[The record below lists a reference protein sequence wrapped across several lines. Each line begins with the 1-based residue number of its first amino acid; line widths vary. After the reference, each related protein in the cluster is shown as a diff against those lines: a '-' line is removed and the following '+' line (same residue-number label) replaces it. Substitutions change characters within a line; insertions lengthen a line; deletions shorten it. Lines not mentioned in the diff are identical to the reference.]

1 MIDEYLADVRESV
14 SQQFLNII
22 ENDSQVS
29 KAMLHTVLAP
39 SKCIRAGIV
48 RAAAELEG
56 TLKKESINNLETA
69 VEAMHSYSLI
79 HDDLPAMD
87 DDDMRRGQA
96 SCHIAY
102 GEATA
107 ILAGDALHSLAYEIV
122 ANDAHLSNEQKVNI
136 IKLLSDSCGF
146 NGMIL
151 GQQLD
156 LESEGLDTGDI
167 NKIHALKT
175 GRLISASLAMPIT
188 NSKLRIKL
196 KSVGED
202 IGLAF
207 QIMDDVLEVT
217 ASSTALGKDSKSD
230 VKNNKLTYVS
240 VYGLET
246 AIKNAEKLI
255 EQSKNKII
263 DLDGNLNSKSLLE
276 ICDFIIS
283 RDN

>member
-1 MIDEYLADVRESV
+1 MIDEYLASVRESV
-14 SQQFLNII
+14 NQQFLNII
-22 ENDSQVS
+22 KSDSQVS

-96 SCHIAY
+96 SSHIAY

>member
-14 SQQFLNII
+14 NQQFLNII

-96 SCHIAY
+96 SSHIAY

-156 LESEGLDTGDI
+156 LESEGSDTGDI

-175 GRLISASLAMPIT
+175 GKLINASLAMSIT
-188 NSKLRIKL
+188 NPKLRMKL
-196 KSVGED
+196 KTVGED

-217 ASSTALGKDSKSD
+217 ASTTALGKDSKSD

-246 AIKNAEKLI
+246 AVKNAEKLI
-255 EQSKNKII
+255 EKSTNKII
-263 DLDGNLNSKSLLE
+263 DLDGNFNKKSLLE
-276 ICDFIIS
+276 ICNFIIS
-283 RDN
+283 RDS

>member
-96 SCHIAY
+96 SSHIAY

-188 NSKLRIKL
+188 NSKLRMKL

-246 AIKNAEKLI
+246 AVKNAEKLI
-255 EQSKNKII
+255 EKSINKII
-263 DLDGNLNSKSLLE
+263 DLDGNLNKKSLLE
-276 ICDFIIS
+276 ICNFIIS
-283 RDN
+283 RDS

>member
-14 SQQFLNII
+14 NQQFLNII
-22 ENDSQVS
+22 KRNSQVS

-48 RAAAELEG
+48 RAAAELES

-96 SCHIAY
+96 SSHIAY

-122 ANDAHLSNEQKVNI
+122 ANDAHLSIEQKVNI
-136 IKLLSDSCGF
+136 IKLLSDACGF

-156 LESEGLDTGDI
+156 LESEGSDSGDI

-175 GRLISASLAMPIT
+175 GRLISASLALPVT
-188 NSKLRIKL
+188 NSKLRMKL
-196 KSVGED
+196 KTVGED
-202 IGLAF
+202 VGLAF

-217 ASSTALGKDSKSD
+217 ASSGALGKDSGSD
-230 VKNNKLTYVS
+230 VKNKKLTYVS
-240 VYGLET
+240 VYGLEP

-263 DLDGNLNSKSLLE
+263 DLDGNLNSESLLE

>member
-96 SCHIAY
+96 SSHIAY

-246 AIKNAEKLI
+246 AVKNAEKLI
-255 EQSKNKII
+255 EKSINKII
-263 DLDGNLNSKSLLE
+263 DLDGNFNKKSLLG
-276 ICDFIIS
+276 ICNFIIS

>member
-14 SQQFLNII
+14 NQQFLNII
-22 ENDSQVS
+22 KSNSQVS
-29 KAMLHTVLAP
+29 KAMFHTVLAP

-56 TLKKESINNLETA
+56 TLNKDSINNLETA

-87 DDDMRRGQA
+87 DDDMRRGRA
-96 SCHIAY
+96 SSHIAY

-122 ANDAHLSNEQKVNI
+122 ANDAHLSIEQKVNI
-136 IKLLSDSCGF
+136 IKLLSDACGF

-156 LESEGLDTGDI
+156 LESEGLDSGDI

-175 GRLISASLAMPIT
+175 GRLISASLALPIT
-188 NSKLRIKL
+188 NSKLRMKL
-196 KSVGED
+196 MTVGED

-217 ASSTALGKDSKSD
+217 ASSGTLGKDSESD
-230 VKNNKLTYVS
+230 VKNKKLTYVS
-240 VYGLET
+240 VYGLEP

>member
-1 MIDEYLADVRESV
+1 MIDEYLANVRESV
-14 SQQFLNII
+14 NQQFLNII
-22 ENDSQVS
+22 KSDSQVS

-56 TLKKESINNLETA
+56 SLNKESINNLEVA

-96 SCHIAY
+96 SNHVAY

-122 ANDAHLSNEQKVNI
+122 ANDDYLSVEHKVNI
-136 IKLLSDSCGF
+136 IKLLSGACGF

-156 LESEGLDTGDI
+156 LESEGSDTGDI

-175 GRLISASLAMPIT
+175 GKLISASLAMPIT
-188 NSKLRIKL
+188 NSQLRMKLRT
-196 KSVGED
+196 VGED

-217 ASSTALGKDSKSD
+217 ASTTALGKDSKSD

-246 AIKNAEKLI
+246 AVKNAEKLI
-255 EQSKNKII
+255 EKSINKII
-263 DLDGNLNSKSLLE
+263 DLDSNFNKKSLIE
-276 ICDFIIS
+276 ICNFIIS

>member
-1 MIDEYLADVRESV
+1 MIDEYLANVRESV
-14 SQQFLNII
+14 NQQFLNII

-96 SCHIAY
+96 SSHIAY

-156 LESEGLDTGDI
+156 LESEGSDTGDI

-175 GRLISASLAMPIT
+175 GRLISASIAMPIT
-188 NSKLRIKL
+188 NSKLTMKL

>member
-1 MIDEYLADVRESV
+1 MIDEYLANVRESV
-14 SQQFLNII
+14 NQQFLNII
-22 ENDSQVS
+22 KSDSQVS
-29 KAMLHTVLAP
+29 KAMLHTALAP

-56 TLKKESINNLETA
+56 TLNKESINNLGVA

-87 DDDMRRGQA
+87 DDDMRRGQP
-96 SCHIAY
+96 SNHIAY

-122 ANDAHLSNEQKVNI
+122 VNDTHLSVEHKVNI
-136 IKLLSDSCGF
+136 VKLLSDACGF

-156 LESEGLDTGDI
+156 LESEGSDTGDI

-188 NSKLRIKL
+188 NSKLRMKL
-196 KSVGED
+196 KTVGED

-207 QIMDDVLEVT
+207 QIIDDVLEVT
-217 ASSTALGKDSKSD
+217 ASTTALGKDSKSD

-246 AIKNAEKLI
+246 AVKNAEKLI
-255 EQSKNKII
+255 EKSINKII
-263 DLDGNLNSKSLLE
+263 DLDSNFNKKSLIE
-276 ICDFIIS
+276 ICNFIIS

>member
-1 MIDEYLADVRESV
+1 MIDKYLANVRESV
-14 SQQFLNII
+14 NQKFINII
-22 ENDSQVS
+22 KSDSQVS

-56 TLKKESINNLETA
+56 TLNKESICNLETA

-87 DDDMRRGQA
+87 DDDIRRGQD
-96 SCHIAY
+96 SNHIAY

-107 ILAGDALHSLAYEIV
+107 ILAGDALHTLAYEIV
-122 ANDAHLSNEQKVNI
+122 VNDSHLSFEHKVNI
-136 IKLLSDSCGF
+136 VKSLSDACGF

-156 LESEGLDTGDI
+156 LESEGSDYGDI

-175 GRLISASLAMPIT
+175 GRLISASLALPIT
-188 NSKLRIKL
+188 NSELRMRL
-196 KSVGED
+196 KIIGED

-207 QIMDDVLEVT
+207 QIMDDVLESSV
-217 ASSTALGKDSKSD
+217 STATLGKDAGSD
-230 VKNNKLTYVS
+230 IKNKKLTYIS
-240 VYGLET
+240 VYGLESAVKT
-246 AIKNAEKLI
+246 AEELI
-255 EQSKNKII
+255 DQSKRKII
-263 DLDGNLNSKSLLE
+263 DLDSSFNKKRLIE

-283 RDN
+283 RDK

>member
-1 MIDEYLADVRESV
+1 MIDEYLANVRESV
-14 SQQFLNII
+14 NQQFINII
-22 ENDSQVS
+22 KRDSQVS

-48 RAAAELEG
+48 RAAAELES

-96 SCHIAY
+96 SSHIAY

-156 LESEGLDTGDI
+156 LESEGSDTGDI

-188 NSKLRIKL
+188 NSKLRMKL
-196 KSVGED
+196 KTVGED

-207 QIMDDVLEVT
+207 QIIDDVLEVT
-217 ASSTALGKDSKSD
+217 ASTTALGKDSKSD

-246 AIKNAEKLI
+246 AVKNAEKLI
-255 EQSKNKII
+255 EKSINKII
-263 DLDGNLNSKSLLE
+263 DLDGNFNKKSLLE
-276 ICDFIIS
+276 ICNFIIS

>member
-1 MIDEYLADVRESV
+1 MIDEYLANVRESV
-14 SQQFLNII
+14 NQQFLNII
-22 ENDSQVS
+22 KSDSQVS

-56 TLKKESINNLETA
+56 TLNNESINNLQVA

-96 SCHIAY
+96 SNHIAY

-122 ANDAHLSNEQKVNI
+122 SNDTHLSDEHKVNI
-136 IKLLSDSCGF
+136 VKLLSDACGF

-156 LESEGLDTGDI
+156 LESEGSDTGDI
-167 NKIHALKT
+167 NKIHTLKT
-175 GRLISASLAMPIT
+175 GKLISASVALPII
-188 NSKLRIKL
+188 NSKLSMRL
-196 KSVGED
+196 KTIGED

-207 QIMDDVLEVT
+207 QIMDDVLEIT
-217 ASSTALGKDSKSD
+217 ASSAALGKDSGSD
-230 VKNNKLTYVS
+230 IKNKKLTYVS
-240 VYGLET
+240 VYGLES
-246 AIKNAEKLI
+246 AIKSAEELI
-255 EQSKNKII
+255 EKSKNKII
-263 DLDGNLNSKSLLE
+263 DLDDSFNKKSLLE
-276 ICDFIIS
+276 ICDFIIC

>member
-1 MIDEYLADVRESV
+1 MIDEYLANVRESV
-14 SQQFLNII
+14 NQQFLNII
-22 ENDSQVS
+22 KSDSQVS

-87 DDDMRRGQA
+87 NDDMRRGQA

-122 ANDAHLSNEQKVNI
+122 ASDANLSIEQKVNI
-136 IKLLSDSCGF
+136 IKILSDACGF

-156 LESEGLDTGDI
+156 LESEGSDSGDI

-175 GRLISASLAMPIT
+175 GRLISASLALPIT
-188 NSKLRIKL
+188 NSKLRMKL
-196 KSVGED
+196 KTVGED
-202 IGLAF
+202 VGLAF

-217 ASSTALGKDSKSD
+217 ASSGALGKDSGSD
-230 VKNNKLTYVS
+230 IKNKKLTYVS
-240 VYGLET
+240 VYGLEP

-255 EQSKNKII
+255 EKSKNKII
-263 DLDGNLNSKSLLE
+263 NLDDNLNSKSLLE

>member
-1 MIDEYLADVRESV
+1 MIDEYLANVRESV
-14 SQQFLNII
+14 NQQFLNII
-22 ENDSQVS
+22 KSDSQVS

-96 SCHIAY
+96 SSHIAY

-122 ANDAHLSNEQKVNI
+122 ASDANLSIEQKVNI
-136 IKLLSDSCGF
+136 IKILSDACGF

-156 LESEGLDTGDI
+156 LESEGSDSGDI

-175 GRLISASLAMPIT
+175 GRLISASLALPIT
-188 NSKLRIKL
+188 NSKLRMKL
-196 KSVGED
+196 KTVGED
-202 IGLAF
+202 VGLAF

-217 ASSTALGKDSKSD
+217 ASSGALGKDSGSD
-230 VKNNKLTYVS
+230 IKNKKLTYVS
-240 VYGLET
+240 VYGLEP

-255 EQSKNKII
+255 EKSKNKII
-263 DLDGNLNSKSLLE
+263 NLDDNLNSKSLLE

>member
-14 SQQFLNII
+14 NQQFLNII
-22 ENDSQVS
+22 KTDSQVT

-56 TLKKESINNLETA
+56 TLNKESINNLQVA

-96 SCHIAY
+96 SNHIAY

-107 ILAGDALHSLAYEIV
+107 ILAGDALHSLAYEIIS
-122 ANDAHLSNEQKVNI
+122 NDTHLSDEHKTNI
-136 IKLLSDSCGF
+136 VKLLSDACGF

-156 LESEGLDTGDI
+156 LESEGSDTGDI
-167 NKIHALKT
+167 NIIHALKT
-175 GRLISASLAMPIT
+175 GRLISASVALPIT
-188 NSKLRIKL
+188 NSKLSMRL
-196 KSVGED
+196 KTIGED

-207 QIMDDVLEVT
+207 QIMDDVLEIT
-217 ASSTALGKDSKSD
+217 ASSAALGKDSGSD
-230 VKNNKLTYVS
+230 IKNKKLTYVS
-240 VYGLET
+240 VYGLES
-246 AIKNAEKLI
+246 AIKNAKKLI
-255 EQSKNKII
+255 EKSKNKII
-263 DLDGNLNSKSLLE
+263 DLDDSYNKKNLLE
-276 ICDFIIS
+276 ICDFVIS
-283 RDN
+283 RKN

>member
-1 MIDEYLADVRESV
+1 MIDEYLANVRENV
-14 SQQFLNII
+14 NQQFINII
-22 ENDSQVS
+22 KSDSQVS
-29 KAMLHTVLAP
+29 KAMLHTALAP

-56 TLKKESINNLETA
+56 TLNKESINNLGVA

-87 DDDMRRGQA
+87 DDDMRRGQP
-96 SCHIAY
+96 SNHIAY

-122 ANDAHLSNEQKVNI
+122 SNDTHLSDEHKINVV
-136 IKLLSDSCGF
+136 KLLSDACGF

-156 LESEGLDTGDI
+156 LESEGSDTGDI

-175 GRLISASLAMPIT
+175 GRLISASLALPIT
-188 NSKLRIKL
+188 NSELRIKL
-196 KSVGED
+196 KTRGED

-207 QIMDDVLEVT
+207 QIMDE
-217 ASSTALGKDSKSD
+217 S
-230 VKNNKLTYVS
+230 
-240 VYGLET
+240 
-246 AIKNAEKLI
+246 
-255 EQSKNKII
+255 
-263 DLDGNLNSKSLLE
+263 
-276 ICDFIIS
+276 
-283 RDN
+283 

>member
-14 SQQFLNII
+14 NQQFLNII
-22 ENDSQVS
+22 QSNSQVS

-56 TLKKESINNLETA
+56 TLNKDSINNLETA

-96 SCHIAY
+96 SSHIAY

-107 ILAGDALHSLAYEIV
+107 ILAGDALHSLAYEII
-122 ANDAHLSNEQKVNI
+122 ANDAHLSIEQKVNI
-136 IKLLSDSCGF
+136 IKLLSDACGF

-156 LESEGLDTGDI
+156 LESEGSDSGDI

-175 GRLISASLAMPIT
+175 GRLISASLALPIT
-188 NSKLRIKL
+188 NSKLRMKL
-196 KSVGED
+196 MTVGED

-217 ASSTALGKDSKSD
+217 ASSGTLGKDSESD
-230 VKNNKLTYVS
+230 VKNKKLTYVS
-240 VYGLET
+240 VYGLEP

>member
-1 MIDEYLADVRESV
+1 MIDEYLANVRESV
-14 SQQFLNII
+14 NQQFLNII
-22 ENDSQVS
+22 KRNSQVS

-96 SCHIAY
+96 SSHVAY

-156 LESEGLDTGDI
+156 LESEGSDTGDI

-188 NSKLRIKL
+188 NSKLRMKL

-207 QIMDDVLEVT
+207 QIMDDVLELT
-217 ASSTALGKDSKSD
+217 TSSTALGKDSKSD

-240 VYGLET
+240 VYGLKT
-246 AIKNAEKLI
+246 AVKNAEKLI
-255 EQSKNKII
+255 EKSINKII
-263 DLDGNLNSKSLLE
+263 DLDGNFNKKSLLE
-276 ICDFIIS
+276 ICNFIIS

>member
-96 SCHIAY
+96 SSHIAY

>member
-1 MIDEYLADVRESV
+1 MIDEYLANVRESV
-14 SQQFLNII
+14 NQQFLNII
-22 ENDSQVS
+22 KSDSQVS

-56 TLKKESINNLETA
+56 TLNKESINNLQVA

-87 DDDMRRGQA
+87 DDDMRRGQP
-96 SCHIAY
+96 SNHIAY

-122 ANDAHLSNEQKVNI
+122 VNDTHLSVEHKVNI
-136 IKLLSDSCGF
+136 IKLLSDACGF

-156 LESEGLDTGDI
+156 LESEGSDTGDI

-188 NSKLRIKL
+188 NSKLRMKL
-196 KSVGED
+196 KTVGED

-207 QIMDDVLEVT
+207 QIIDDVLEVT
-217 ASSTALGKDSKSD
+217 ASTTALGKDSKSD

-246 AIKNAEKLI
+246 AVKNAEKLI
-255 EQSKNKII
+255 EKSINKII
-263 DLDGNLNSKSLLE
+263 DLDGNLNKKSLIE
-276 ICDFIIS
+276 ICNFIIS

>member
-1 MIDEYLADVRESV
+1 MIDEYLANVRESV
-14 SQQFLNII
+14 NQQFLNII
-22 ENDSQVS
+22 KSDSQVS
-29 KAMLHTVLAP
+29 KAMLHTALAP

-48 RAAAELEG
+48 RAAAGLEG
-56 TLKKESINNLETA
+56 ILNRESINNLETA

-87 DDDMRRGQA
+87 DDDMRRGQP
-96 SCHIAY
+96 SNHISY

-122 ANDAHLSNEQKVNI
+122 ANDTYLSVEHKVNI
-136 IKLLSDSCGF
+136 IKLLSDACGF

-156 LESEGLDTGDI
+156 LESEGSDTGDI

-188 NSKLRIKL
+188 NSKLRMKL
-196 KSVGED
+196 KTVGED

-207 QIMDDVLEVT
+207 QIFDDVLEVT
-217 ASSTALGKDSKSD
+217 ASTTALGKDSKSD

-246 AIKNAEKLI
+246 AVKNAEKLI
-255 EQSKNKII
+255 AKSINKII
-263 DLDGNLNSKSLLE
+263 DLDGNFNKKSLIE
-276 ICDFIIS
+276 ICNFIIS

>member
-1 MIDEYLADVRESV
+1 MIGEYLASVRESV
-14 SQQFLNII
+14 NQQFLNII
-22 ENDSQVS
+22 KSDSQVS

-56 TLKKESINNLETA
+56 TLNKESINNLETA

-96 SCHIAY
+96 SSHVAY

-122 ANDAHLSNEQKVNI
+122 ANDVHLSNEQKINI

-156 LESEGLDTGDI
+156 LESEGSDTGDI

-175 GRLISASLAMPIT
+175 GKLISASLAMPIT
-188 NSKLRIKL
+188 NSKLRVKL

-207 QIMDDVLEVT
+207 QIMDDVLEIT

-246 AIKNAEKLI
+246 AVKNAEKLI
-255 EQSKNKII
+255 EKSINKII
-263 DLDGNLNSKSLLE
+263 DLDGNFNKKSLLE
-276 ICDFIIS
+276 ICNFIIS
-283 RDN
+283 RDS

>member
-1 MIDEYLADVRESV
+1 MIDEYLANVRESV
-14 SQQFLNII
+14 NQQFLKII
-22 ENDSQVS
+22 KSDSQVS

-56 TLKKESINNLETA
+56 ILNKESINNLETA

-96 SCHIAY
+96 SNHIAY

-122 ANDAHLSNEQKVNI
+122 ANDAHLSVEHKVNI
-136 IKLLSDSCGF
+136 IKLLSDACGF

-156 LESEGLDTGDI
+156 LESEGSDSGDI

-175 GRLISASLAMPIT
+175 GRLISASLALPVT
-188 NSKLRIKL
+188 NSKLRMRL
-196 KSVGED
+196 KSIGED

-207 QIMDDVLEVT
+207 QIMDDVLEIT
-217 ASSTALGKDSKSD
+217 ASSAALGKDSESD
-230 VKNNKLTYVS
+230 IKNKKLTYVS
-240 VYGLET
+240 VYGLES
-246 AIKNAEKLI
+246 AVENAEKLI

>member
-96 SCHIAY
+96 SSHIAY

-175 GRLISASLAMPIT
+175 GRLISASIAMPIT
-188 NSKLRIKL
+188 NSKLRVKL
-196 KSVGED
+196 KAVGED

-217 ASSTALGKDSKSD
+217 ASSKALGKDSKSD

>member
-1 MIDEYLADVRESV
+1 MIDEYLANVRESV
-14 SQQFLNII
+14 NQQFLNII
-22 ENDSQVS
+22 KSDSQVS

-56 TLKKESINNLETA
+56 TLNKESINNLEVA

-96 SCHIAY
+96 SNHIVY

-107 ILAGDALHSLAYEIV
+107 ILAGDALHTLAYDIV
-122 ANDAHLSNEQKVNI
+122 SNDNHLSDEHKINI
-136 IKLLSDSCGF
+136 VKLLSDACGF

-156 LESEGLDTGDI
+156 LESEGLNNGDI

-175 GRLISASLAMPIT
+175 GRLISASVALPIT
-188 NSKLRIKL
+188 NSKLSMKL
-196 KSVGED
+196 KTIGED

-207 QIMDDVLEVT
+207 QIMDDVLEIT
-217 ASSTALGKDSKSD
+217 ASSATLGKDSGSD
-230 VKNNKLTYVS
+230 IKNKKLTYVS
-240 VYGLET
+240 VYGLQS
-246 AIKNAEKLI
+246 AVKNAERLI
-255 EQSKNKII
+255 EKSKNKII
-263 DLDGNLNSKSLLE
+263 DLDNSFNKKSLLE
-276 ICDFIIS
+276 ICDFIIT

>member
-1 MIDEYLADVRESV
+1 MINEYLANVRESV
-14 SQQFLNII
+14 NQQFLNII
-22 ENDSQVS
+22 KSDSQVS

-56 TLKKESINNLETA
+56 TLNKESINNLQVA

-87 DDDMRRGQA
+87 DDDIRRGQP
-96 SCHIAY
+96 SNHIAY

-107 ILAGDALHSLAYEIV
+107 ILAGDALHSLVYEIV
-122 ANDAHLSNEQKVNI
+122 ANDTHLSVEHKVNI
-136 IKLLSDSCGF
+136 IKLLSDACGF

-156 LESEGLDTGDI
+156 LESEGSNTGDI

-188 NSKLRIKL
+188 NSKLRMKL
-196 KSVGED
+196 KTVGED

-207 QIMDDVLEVT
+207 QIIDDVLEVT
-217 ASSTALGKDSKSD
+217 ASTTALGKDSKSD
-230 VKNNKLTYVS
+230 LKNNKLTYVS

-246 AIKNAEKLI
+246 AVKNAEKLI
-255 EQSKNKII
+255 EKSINKII
-263 DLDGNLNSKSLLE
+263 DIDSNFNKKSLIE
-276 ICDFIIS
+276 ICNFII
-283 RDN
+283 RRNN

>member
-1 MIDEYLADVRESV
+1 MIDEYLANVRESV
-14 SQQFLNII
+14 NQQFLNII
-22 ENDSQVS
+22 KSDSQVS

-56 TLKKESINNLETA
+56 TLNKESINNLEVA

-87 DDDMRRGQA
+87 DDDMRRGQP
-96 SCHIAY
+96 SNHIAY

-122 ANDAHLSNEQKVNI
+122 ANDNHLSDEHKVNI
-136 IKLLSDSCGF
+136 IKLLSDACGF

-156 LESEGLDTGDI
+156 LESEGSDTGDI

-188 NSKLRIKL
+188 NSKLRMKL
-196 KSVGED
+196 KTVGED

-207 QIMDDVLEVT
+207 QIIDDVLEVT
-217 ASSTALGKDSKSD
+217 ASTTALGKDSKSD

-246 AIKNAEKLI
+246 AVKNAEKLI
-255 EQSKNKII
+255 EKSINKII
-263 DLDGNLNSKSLLE
+263 DLDGNFNKKSLIE
-276 ICDFIIS
+276 ICNFIIS

>member
-1 MIDEYLADVRESV
+1 VN
-14 SQQFLNII
+14 QQFLNII
-22 ENDSQVS
+22 KSNSQVS

-56 TLKKESINNLETA
+56 TLNKESINNLETA

-96 SCHIAY
+96 SSHIAY

-122 ANDAHLSNEQKVNI
+122 ANDAHLSIEQKVNI
-136 IKLLSDSCGF
+136 IKLLSDACGF

-151 GQQLD
+151 GQLLD
-156 LESEGLDTGDI
+156 LESEGLDSGDI

-175 GRLISASLAMPIT
+175 GRLISASLALPIT
-188 NSKLRIKL
+188 NSKLRMKL
-196 KSVGED
+196 MTVGED

-217 ASSTALGKDSKSD
+217 ASSGTLGKDSESD
-230 VKNNKLTYVS
+230 VKNKKLTYVS
-240 VYGLET
+240 VYGLEP

>member
-1 MIDEYLADVRESV
+1 MIDEYLANVRESV
-14 SQQFLNII
+14 NQQFSNII
-22 ENDSQVS
+22 KSDSQVS

-56 TLKKESINNLETA
+56 TLNKESINNLEVA

-87 DDDMRRGQA
+87 DDNMRRGQP
-96 SCHIAY
+96 SNHIAY

-122 ANDAHLSNEQKVNI
+122 SNDNHLSDEHKINI
-136 IKLLSDSCGF
+136 VKLLSDACGF

-156 LESEGLDTGDI
+156 LESEGSNTGDI

-175 GRLISASLAMPIT
+175 GRLISASVALPIT
-188 NSKLRIKL
+188 NSKLRMRL
-196 KSVGED
+196 KSIGED

-207 QIMDDVLEVT
+207 QIMDDVLEIT
-217 ASSTALGKDSKSD
+217 ASSAALGKDSGSD
-230 VKNNKLTYVS
+230 IKNKKLTYVS
-240 VYGLET
+240 VYGLES
-246 AIKNAEKLI
+246 AIKNAKKLI
-255 EQSKNKII
+255 EKSKNKII
-263 DLDGNLNSKSLLE
+263 DLDDSYNKKNLLE
-276 ICDFIIS
+276 ICDFVIS
-283 RDN
+283 RKN

>member
-1 MIDEYLADVRESV
+1 MIDEYLANVRENV
-14 SQQFLNII
+14 NQKFINII
-22 ENDSQVS
+22 KSDSQVS

-56 TLKKESINNLETA
+56 ILNKESVYNLETA

-87 DDDMRRGQA
+87 DDDMRRGQP
-96 SCHIAY
+96 SNHIAY

-122 ANDAHLSNEQKVNI
+122 ANDTHLSVEHKVNI
-136 IKLLSDSCGF
+136 IKLLSDACGF

-156 LESEGLDTGDI
+156 LESEGLDYGDI

-175 GRLISASLAMPIT
+175 GRLISASLALPIT
-188 NSKLRIKL
+188 NSELRMKL
-196 KSVGED
+196 KTVGED

-207 QIMDDVLEVT
+207 QIMDDVLEET
-217 ASSTALGKDSKSD
+217 ASSAALGKDSGSD
-230 VKNNKLTYVS
+230 VKNKKLTYVS
-240 VYGLET
+240 VYGLEH

-255 EQSKNKII
+255 DQSKNKII

>member
-14 SQQFLNII
+14 NQQFLNII
-22 ENDSQVS
+22 KSDSQVS

-56 TLKKESINNLETA
+56 TLNKESINNLEVA

-96 SCHIAY
+96 SNHIAY

-122 ANDAHLSNEQKVNI
+122 SNDNHLSDEHKINI
-136 IKLLSDSCGF
+136 VKLLSDACGF

-156 LESEGLDTGDI
+156 LESEGLNNGDI

-175 GRLISASLAMPIT
+175 GRLISASVALPIT
-188 NSKLRIKL
+188 NSKLNMKL
-196 KSVGED
+196 KTIGED

-207 QIMDDVLEVT
+207 QIMDDVLEIT
-217 ASSTALGKDSKSD
+217 ASSATLGKDSGSD
-230 VKNNKLTYVS
+230 IKNKKLTYVS
-240 VYGLET
+240 VYGLQS
-246 AIKNAEKLI
+246 AVKNAERLI
-255 EQSKNKII
+255 EKSKNKII
-263 DLDGNLNSKSLLE
+263 DLDDSFNKKSLLE
-276 ICDFIIS
+276 ICDFIIT

>member
-1 MIDEYLADVRESV
+1 MIDEYLANVRESV
-14 SQQFLNII
+14 NQQFLNII
-22 ENDSQVS
+22 KSDSQVS

-56 TLKKESINNLETA
+56 TLNNESINNLQVA

-96 SCHIAY
+96 SNHIAY

-122 ANDAHLSNEQKVNI
+122 SNDTHLSDEHKVNI
-136 IKLLSDSCGF
+136 VKLLSDACGF

-156 LESEGLDTGDI
+156 LESEGSDTGDI
-167 NKIHALKT
+167 NKIHTLKT
-175 GRLISASLAMPIT
+175 GKLISASVALPII
-188 NSKLRIKL
+188 NSKLSMRL
-196 KSVGED
+196 KTIGED

-207 QIMDDVLEVT
+207 QIMDDVLEIT
-217 ASSTALGKDSKSD
+217 ASSAALGKDSGSD
-230 VKNNKLTYVS
+230 IKNKKLTYVS
-240 VYGLET
+240 VYGLES
-246 AIKNAEKLI
+246 ALKSAEELI
-255 EQSKNKII
+255 EKSKNKII
-263 DLDGNLNSKSLLE
+263 DLDDSFNKKSLLE
-276 ICDFIIS
+276 ICDFIIC

>member
-1 MIDEYLADVRESV
+1 MIDEYLANVRESV
-14 SQQFLNII
+14 NQQFLNII
-22 ENDSQVS
+22 KSDSQVS

-56 TLKKESINNLETA
+56 TLNKESINNLEVA

-96 SCHIAY
+96 SNHIAY

-122 ANDAHLSNEQKVNI
+122 SNDNHLSDEHKINI
-136 IKLLSDSCGF
+136 VKLLSEACGF

-156 LESEGLDTGDI
+156 LESEGLNNGDI

-175 GRLISASLAMPIT
+175 GRLISASVALPIT
-188 NSKLRIKL
+188 NSKLNMKL
-196 KSVGED
+196 KTIGED

-207 QIMDDVLEVT
+207 QIMDDVLEIT
-217 ASSTALGKDSKSD
+217 ASSATLGKDSGSD
-230 VKNNKLTYVS
+230 IKNKKLTYVS
-240 VYGLET
+240 VYGLQS
-246 AIKNAEKLI
+246 AVKNAERLI
-255 EQSKNKII
+255 EKSKNKII
-263 DLDGNLNSKSLLE
+263 DLDDSFNKKSLLE
-276 ICDFIIS
+276 ICDFIIT